1 MKNLLWVL
9 PVIWVLALIGCEKQ
23 PTENSASATTQNVA
37 TKEGMPA
44 PVPVLPTKVIG
55 MSQSN
60 LGEPWRVQMNADI
73 KAAAE
78 KHPNLQVIFKDA
90 QNDSLRQQSQVQE
103 FISQKVDLL
112 IISPKEAQPLT
123 DPVAQAMDAG
133 IPVIVLD
140 RKVLGDKFTCFI
152 GADNTKIGKAAGEW
166 INAALGG
173 KGNVV
178 EMEGLMTS
186 TPGQDRHKGFME
198 GIAGSNIKIIFTA
211 DMHWL
216 EPDSRKE
223 MDSALARFPN
233 IDLVFA
239 HNDDGAHGAYLAAQ
253 EAGRDKQIK
262 FVGIDALPQEGVAYV
277 KQGILDATFQYPTGG
292 AEAIDTALKI
302 FNGEKVP
309 HEITLGSKLFTK
321 ETVDQ
326 GGKPLP

>member
-1 MKNLLWVL
+1 MKNVFLVL

-23 PTENSASATTQNVA
+23 PSETSAPATQTSAA
-37 TKEGMPA
+37 PA
-44 PVPVLPTKVIG
+44 PKTYVIG

-60 LGEPWRVQMNADI
+60 LGEPWRVQMDADI

-78 KHPNLQVIFKDA
+78 KHPNLQIIFKDA

-103 FISQKVDLL
+103 FISQKVDAL

-140 RKVLGDKFTCFI
+140 RKVLGDKYTCFI

-166 INAALGG
+166 INKTLGG

-178 EMEGLMTS
+178 ELEGLMTS
-186 TPGQDRHKGFME
+186 TPGQERHAGFRQ
-198 GIAGSNIKIIFTA
+198 GIAGSNIQIIFTA

-223 MDSALARFPN
+223 MDSALKRGSRISILSSPITTTVRTARIWRRRP
-233 IDLVFA
+233 
-239 HNDDGAHGAYLAAQ
+239 
-253 EAGRDKQIK
+253 R
-262 FVGIDALPQEGVAYV
+262 GVR
-277 KQGILDATFQYPTGG
+277 
-292 AEAIDTALKI
+292 
-302 FNGEKVP
+302 
-309 HEITLGSKLFTK
+309 SR
-321 ETVDQ
+321 
-326 GGKPLP
+326 